1 MAPITKNGVHEYAHT
16 TKGMAPIEKN
26 IAVVDELGNE
36 YEPTYPKRAKG
47 LVKHGRARFLS
58 EDRICLACPPDMDLE
73 EHNMSNQVKTVNPV
87 TTVETVNP
95 VETTGI
101 QNELNLAYILE
112 QIARIQSDIVY
123 LNEAIQKLSVT
134 TDPDSNYIH
143 KANALGQIV
152 CNRETTNQ
160 QLLRFYEKLYDDWRA
175 DQQKSKGI
183 AQTPQSDELFFDA
196 LQLAVEKQT
205 ISGPLLQMALGM
217 GYSPA
222 NRLIER
228 MEQQGFI
235 SAFDPATK
243 KRSVLITYEELAALR
258 KNAQGEA

>member
-1 MAPITKNGVHEYAHT
+1 
-16 TKGMAPIEKN
+16 MAPIEKN

-112 QIARIQSDIVY
+112 QIARIQSDTSY
-123 LNEAIQKLSVT
+123 LRDALQKLSQMS
-134 TDPDSNYIH
+134 DGDSGGPGCPGNVQGAA
-143 KANALGQIV
+143 KAYSIKDIV
-152 CNRETTNQ
+152 KVRETTNQ

-205 ISGPLLQMALGM
+205 ISAPLLQMALGM

-258 KNAQGEA
+258 KNAQGKA